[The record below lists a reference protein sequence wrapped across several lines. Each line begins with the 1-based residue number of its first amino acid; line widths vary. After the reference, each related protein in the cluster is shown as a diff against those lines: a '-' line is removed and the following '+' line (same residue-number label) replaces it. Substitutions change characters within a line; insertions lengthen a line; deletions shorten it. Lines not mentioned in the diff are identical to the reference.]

1 MKKTLL
7 YIHGYGSDRNSRKF
21 LDLKNYLGAEYNCH
35 CLEWMVESDI
45 EYLLRLALKKCEN
58 ISSLLIIGDSTGANL
73 AYQLREMRSVPADQL
88 ILLSPLLDISA
99 RLRDIPF
106 PKAFEDQ
113 LIKITKPQN
122 VLIIASREDEVI
134 NQTGIFNQANN
145 QFVLHEVKDGHRLEK
160 FQEYLP
166 VIRKFIL
173 LI

>member
-7 YIHGYGSDRNSRKF
+7 YIHGYGSDHNSRKF
-21 LDLKNYLGAEYNCH
+21 LDLKNYFGQEYTYH

-45 EYLLRLALKKCEN
+45 KYLLRLALKKCEN
-58 ISSLLIIGDSTGANL
+58 ISQLAIIGDSTGANL
-73 AYQLREMRSVPADQL
+73 AYQLRELRKVPADQL
-88 ILLSPLLDISA
+88 ILLSPLLDITA

-122 VLIIASREDEVI
+122 ALIIASREDEVI
-134 NQTGIFNQANN
+134 NQTGIFNQTNN
-145 QFVLHEVKDGHRLEK
+145 QFVLHEVKDGHRLQK

-166 VIRKFIL
+166 VIKNYL
-173 LI
+173 SK